1 MAVTARRKPAPA
13 APPCDCE
20 DLAEVVTVLA
30 RVLTRLVVHVSR
42 GPHPASFRSIAV
54 RELRVASEAEIDLI
68 EKFLTGH
75 GGT

>member
-1 MAVTARRKPAPA
+1 MAITTRSKPAPRPP
-13 APPCDCE
+13 APGE
-20 DLAEVVTVLA
+20 LEEVVTVLA

-42 GPHPASFRSIAV
+42 GPHAASFRSIAV